1 MCYGLQHHINFKYT
15 IAMELHFKKVKDY
28 VLELGSVILYESETD
43 SLLVVENEELGVKNM
58 VIGVASPILII
69 EQYLFDVKDEGK
81 IYKQLLI
88 KNRDIVHGA
97 FVLDETGEK
106 VIFRNTLQVE
116 TLDLK
121 ELESTI
127 NSLGLLLSEYS
138 NEIVS
143 FSKI

>member
-1 MCYGLQHHINFKYT
+1 
-15 IAMELHFKKVKDY
+15 MEPHFKKVKEF
-28 VLELGSVILYESETD
+28 VLELESVILYESESD

-58 VIGVASPILII
+58 VIGVASPIVII
-69 EQYLFDVKDEGK
+69 EQFLFEVKDEGS

-97 FVLDETGEK
+97 FVLDEKGEK

-127 NSLGLLLSEYS
+127 NSLGLLLSEFS
-138 NEIVS
+138 DELVS
-143 FSKI
+143 FSKN

>member
-1 MCYGLQHHINFKYT
+1 MDAFFS
-15 IAMELHFKKVKDY
+15 MVREY
-28 VLELGSVILYESETD
+28 VIELGYDVLYESEED
-43 SLLVVENEELGVKNM
+43 NLLVIENEEMGVKNM
-58 VIGVASPILII
+58 VLGVATPILII
-69 EQYLFDVKDEGK
+69 EQYLFDTKNELA

-106 VIFRNTLQVE
+106 VIFRDTLQVE

-121 ELESTI
+121 ELESSI
-127 NSLGLLLSEYS
+127 NSLGLLLSEFA

-143 FSKI
+143 FSK

>member
-1 MCYGLQHHINFKYT
+1 MDKYFK
-15 IAMELHFKKVKDY
+15 IVKDY
-28 VLELGSVILYESETD
+28 ILELGSVIQYESELD
-43 SLLVVENEELGVKNM
+43 NLLVIENEDFGVKNM
-58 VIGVASPILII
+58 VIGVATPIIII
-69 EQYLFDVKDEGK
+69 EQYLFNVKDEGE
-81 IYKQLLI
+81 IFKQLLI

-106 VIFRNTLQVE
+106 VIFRNTLQAE

-138 NEIVS
+138 NEILS
-143 FSKI
+143 FSK

>member
-1 MCYGLQHHINFKYT
+1 
-15 IAMELHFKKVKDY
+15 MEPHFKKVKEF
-28 VLELGSVILYESETD
+28 VLELESVILHESETD

-58 VIGVASPILII
+58 VIGVASPIVII
-69 EQYLFDVKDEGK
+69 EQYLFEVKDEGN

-97 FVLDETGEK
+97 FVLDEKGEK

-116 TLDLK
+116 TLDLE

-127 NSLGLLLSEYS
+127 NSLGLLLSEFS
-138 NEIVS
+138 NELVS
-143 FSKI
+143 FSKN

>member
-1 MCYGLQHHINFKYT
+1 
-15 IAMELHFKKVKDY
+15 MEPHFKKVKEF
-28 VLELGSVILYESETD
+28 VLELGSVILYENEAD
-43 SLLVVENEELGVKNM
+43 NLLVVENEDIGVKNM

-69 EQYLFDVKDEGK
+69 EQYLFDVKDEAT
-81 IYKQLLI
+81 IYRQLLI

-97 FVLDETGEK
+97 FVLDETGTK

-127 NSLGLLLSEYS
+127 NSLGLLLSEFS

-143 FSKI
+143 FSKF

>member
-1 MCYGLQHHINFKYT
+1 MDIYFS
-15 IAMELHFKKVKDY
+15 KVREY
-28 VLELGSVILYESETD
+28 VIELGYDVLYESEED
-43 SLLVVENEELGVKNM
+43 NLLVIENEEMGVKNM
-58 VIGVASPILII
+58 VLGVATPILII
-69 EQYLFDVKDEGK
+69 EQYLFDTKNELA

-106 VIFRNTLQVE
+106 VIFRDTLQVE

-121 ELESTI
+121 ELESSI
-127 NSLGLLLSEYS
+127 NSLGLLLSEFA

-143 FSKI
+143 FSK

>member
-1 MCYGLQHHINFKYT
+1 
-15 IAMELHFKKVKDY
+15 MEPYFKKVKEF
-28 VLELGSVILYESETD
+28 VLELGSDIIYESETD

-58 VIGVASPILII
+58 VIGVASPIVII
-69 EQYLFDVKDEGK
+69 EQYLFDVKDEGN

-97 FVLDETGEK
+97 FVLDEKGEK

-143 FSKI
+143 FSKN